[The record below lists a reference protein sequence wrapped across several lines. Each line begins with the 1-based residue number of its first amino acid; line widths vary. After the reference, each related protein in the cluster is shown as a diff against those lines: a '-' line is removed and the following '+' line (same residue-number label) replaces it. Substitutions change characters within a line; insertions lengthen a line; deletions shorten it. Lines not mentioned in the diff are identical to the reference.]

1 MRLGAS
7 FLNSK
12 ERDPMMN
19 AIAWTHDTVSTQYV
33 EADGVRF
40 AYRRFGKAG
49 KAPFVFVQHFRGTMD
64 NHDSAITN
72 ALAIDREV
80 ILFNNRGVSS
90 TNGVARDTVDDMAR
104 DTLTF
109 IDALGLSHV
118 VLLGHSMGG
127 EVAQLC
133 ALMRPDVVERLIL
146 VGTGPK
152 GGEGMP
158 MSPSTGALFAITYEH
173 QDEMW
178 LPIMFSPSERSQ
190 QAGHAWLTRTR
201 ARKDRDPQVSVETG
215 LAHREAANRWA
226 IKYPDGYAY
235 LNKID
240 CPTLVV
246 NGKNDIVVLT
256 VNSYILQQNLPNA
269 RLVLYPD
276 SNHGSHY
283 QYHEDFVEQVKLFL
297 NQSEVVR

>member
-1 MRLGAS
+1 
-7 FLNSK
+7 
-12 ERDPMMN
+12 MM
-19 AIAWTHDTVSTQYV
+19 AATWTHDTVPTEYV
-33 EADGVRF
+33 EADGIRF
-40 AYRRFGKAG
+40 AYRRFGKSG

-64 NHDSAITN
+64 NHDPAITD

-109 IDALGLSHV
+109 IDALGLSGV
-118 VLLGHSMGG
+118 VLLSHSMGG

-133 ALMRPDVVERLIL
+133 ALMRPEIVKQLIL

-158 MSPSTGALFAITYEH
+158 MSASTGALFTITYER

-178 LPIMFSPSERSQ
+178 LPIMFSPSETSQ
-190 QAGHAWLTRTR
+190 RAGRAWLTRTR
-201 ARKDRDPQVSVETG
+201 ARVDRDPAVSVETA

-226 IKYPDGYAY
+226 EKYPDGYAY
-235 LNKID
+235 LNKIE

-246 NGKNDIVVLT
+246 NGNNDIVVLT
-256 VNSYILQQNLPNA
+256 VNSYILEQNIPNA

-283 QYHEDFVEQVKLFL
+283 QYHEDFVAQVKLFL
-297 NQSEVVR
+297 SEADA

>member
-1 MRLGAS
+1 MTI
-7 FLNSK
+7 
-12 ERDPMMN
+12 PT
-19 AIAWTHDTVSTQYV
+19 WTHDTVPTQYV
-33 EADGVRF
+33 EADGIRF

-64 NHDSAITN
+64 NHDSAITD

-80 ILFNNRGVSS
+80 ILFTNRGVSS

-109 IDALGLSHV
+109 IDALGLSEV
-118 VLLGHSMGG
+118 VLLSHSMGG

-133 ALMRPDVVERLIL
+133 AIMRPEVVRQLIL

-158 MSPSTGALFAITYEH
+158 MSPSTGALFAITYER

-178 LPIMFSPSERSQ
+178 LPIMFSPSEESQ
-190 QAGHAWLTRTR
+190 RAGRAWLLRTR
-201 ARKDRDPQVSVETG
+201 ARVDRDPDVSVETA

-226 IKYPDGYAY
+226 VKYPDGYAY
-235 LNKID
+235 LSKIE

-246 NGKNDIVVLT
+246 NGNDDIVVLT
-256 VNSYILQQNLPNA
+256 VNSYILEQSIPNA

-283 QYHEDFVEQVKLFL
+283 QYHEDFVAQVGLFL
-297 NQSEVVR
+297 NESDVKR

>member
-1 MRLGAS
+1 MIS
-7 FLNSK
+7 TT
-12 ERDPMMN
+12 
-19 AIAWTHDTVSTQYV
+19 WTHDTVPTEYI
-33 EADGVRF
+33 EAGGVRF

-49 KAPFVFVQHFRGTMD
+49 KPPFVFVQHFRGTMD
-64 NHDSAITN
+64 NNDSAITN
-72 ALAIDREV
+72 AFATDREV

-90 TNGVARDTVDDMAR
+90 TNGVARETVDDMAR

-109 IDALGLSHV
+109 IDALGLSQV

-127 EVAQLC
+127 EVVQLC
-133 ALMRPDVVERLIL
+133 ALMRPDVVRQLIL

-158 MSPSTGALFAITYEH
+158 MSPSTGALFAITYER

-178 LPIMFSPSERSQ
+178 LPIMFSPSVKSQ

-201 ARKDRDPQVSVETG
+201 ARTDRDPQVSVETG

-226 IKYPDGYAY
+226 EKYPDGYAY
-235 LNKID
+235 LNKIG

-246 NGKNDIVVLT
+246 NGNNDIVVLT
-256 VNSYILQQNLPNA
+256 VNSYILQQNIPNA
-269 RLVLYPD
+269 RLILYPD

-283 QYHEDFVEQVKLFL
+283 QYHEDFVAQVKLFL
-297 NQSEVVR
+297 AESGATR